1 MAFIVDFRPD
11 AIYIFWSRHH
21 KSMTDA
27 RRPFA
32 KIKRNT
38 GGHISHPFASVA
50 SSSSGETRGSGIS
63 VTNAA

>member
-1 MAFIVDFRPD
+1 MTFIVDFRPD
-11 AIYIFWSRHH
+11 AIDIFWSRHH

-27 RRPFA
+27 GRPFA

-38 GGHISHPFASVA
+38 GGHIPHPFASVA
-50 SSSSGETRGSGIS
+50 SSSSGETRSSGIS